1 MHKSK
6 PSKTERKRQLRDL
19 QALGERLIPLGDEDL
34 AALALDEQL
43 YAAVQAAKKITSH
56 GALRRQKQRIGKLMQ
71 NVDPEPIR
79 TALLRL
85 NAEDL
90 TAKRLFKQAERW
102 RDRLVGDDAEALD
115 AFFVTAGI
123 TDEGLRRSVRDFRQ
137 ANSQKAEIT
146 ARRDIFRRVHE
157 ILVRIP
163 Q

>member
-1 MHKSK
+1 VHKSK

-43 YAAVQAAKKITSH
+43 QAAVRAAKKITSH

-71 NVDPEPIR
+71 NVDPAPIR

-85 NAEDL
+85 SAEDL

-115 AFFVTAGI
+115 AFFAAAGI
-123 TDEGLRRSVRDFRQ
+123 TDEGLRRSVQDFRQ
-137 ANSQKAEIT
+137 AHSQKAEIT